1 MTTLWTA
8 CAILL
13 NKMSAADIIS
23 MAGNIKEQ
31 LPSDIIDFIKQAG
44 KAAEKRQ
51 QRLYIVGG
59 VVRRLL
65 LERSNTDLDLVVE
78 GDAIKLAEEIAAL
91 KNAKATMH
99 PRFGTA
105 NLKWAN
111 RRVDFF
117 PPRAETYARPGALPK
132 VRPGAIRDDLARR
145 DFTIN
150 AMAIELNTR
159 HYGELIDPYGG
170 RAGLA
175 QN

>member
-31 LPSDIIDFIKQAG
+31 LPADIIDFIKQAG

-59 VVRRLL
+59 VVADLL
-65 LERSNTDLDLVVE
+65 LGRCNTDLDLVVE

-91 KNAKATMH
+91 NNAQGTVH
-99 PRFGTA
+99 PLF
-105 NLKWAN
+105 
-111 RRVDFF
+111 
-117 PPRAETYARPGALPK
+117 
-132 VRPGAIRDDLARR
+132 
-145 DFTIN
+145 
-150 AMAIELNTR
+150 
-159 HYGELIDPYGG
+159 G
-170 RAGLA
+170 RAHI
-175 QN
+175 